1 VEAVGDGGDMVKFGK
16 DEEKTHPPKMDT
28 GLLDLGEN
36 LPSKSRKN
44 S

>member
-1 VEAVGDGGDMVKFGK
+1 MVKFGK

-28 GLLDLGEN
+28 GLLDLGQN
-36 LPSKSRKN
+36 LAPKGRKN